1 MKQNDLDQILGNLS
15 DAIKTMADK
24 PVPTVDYQEIVK
36 NIPQRSL
43 SADLLHGGTARNFSS
58 TGIKDSASITVLDV
72 KDSGIEVQRAT
83 IPKIVGSVD
92 VEHRLTAESAVITKD
107 LTVSGVLRA
116 NLDLDYFELVKKIPK
131 RSLSGDLIAGGTI
144 KNFTS
149 SGIKDSANSIKLNI
163 TDDRI
168 YIDDLEV
175 KTLKGSVAVENNLTA
190 ENISVNGVL
199 KANKIE
205 VQELKA
211 DLRLEKTTPL
221 EFKTSAENSVY
232 GKGLIWTGTGGTKQL
247 LLQKDPD
254 RIYTTEHFDLL
265 AGRSYMIDK
274 VKVLDQTS
282 LGPTVVKS
290 NLKEI
295 GSLKKLVVL
304 GDVNF
309 NDVLFFNSSTNRLS
323 FGAEEPNSTFSI
335 VENNVELMLG
345 IKDKSTAIIGTFGY
359 HNVDIVTDGAARLTI
374 GNNGNILLGNKNNN
388 PIQVSVHGKLSV
400 GVNNPD
406 PSVDLHINGSVRFNN
421 KLQTHGTTPPSSGTY
436 NVGDIVWNLEPK
448 KSQPVGWVCTRAGNP
463 GDWNPFGIIS

>member
-1 MKQNDLDQILGNLS
+1 MKQTDLDQILGHLGT
-15 DAIKTMADK
+15 AIKTMADK
-24 PVPTVDYQEIVK
+24 QPPAVDYQEIIK

-43 SADLLHGGTARNFSS
+43 SADLLHGGTARNFAS
-58 TGIKDSASITVLDV
+58 TGIKDSASVNILTV
-72 KDSGIEVQRAT
+72 KDTGIEVQRAV
-83 IPKIVGSVD
+83 IPKLLGSVD
-92 VEHRLTAESAVITKD
+92 IENRLTAESAVITKD

-116 NLDLDYFELVKKIPK
+116 NLDLDYFELVKQIPK
-131 RSLSGDLIAGGTI
+131 RALSGDLIAGGTI
-144 KNFTS
+144 KNFAS
-149 SGIKDSANSIKLNI
+149 SGIKDSATSVKLNI

-175 KTLKGSVAVENNLTA
+175 KNLKGSVSVEKDLTA
-190 ENISVNGVL
+190 ENISVSGTI
-199 KANKIE
+199 KAGKIE

-221 EFKTSAENSVY
+221 EFKTSAENPVY
-232 GKGLIWTGTGGTKQL
+232 GKGLIWTGTGSTKQL

-254 RIYTTEHFDLL
+254 RIYTTENFDLL
-265 AGRSYMIDK
+265 SGKSYMIDR
-274 VKVLDQTS
+274 VKVIDQTS

-295 GSLKKLVVL
+295 GSLRKLVVL

-323 FGAEEPNSTFSI
+323 FGTEQPNATFSI
-335 VENNVELMLG
+335 VENSIELMLG
-345 IKDKSTAIIGTFGY
+345 IKDKASAVVGTYGY
-359 HNVDIVTDGAARLTI
+359 HNVDIVTDGTSRLTI

-421 KLQTHGTTPPSSGTY
+421 KLQTHGVTPPSSGFY
-436 NVGDIVWNLEPK
+436 NVGDIVWNSEPK
-448 KSQPVGWVCTRAGNP
+448 RSQPVGWVCTRSGTP
-463 GDWNPFGIIS
+463 GDWNPFGIIA